1 MQTSKMEGFTTIV
14 NSLKPS
20 TTVAELSLLDIYG
33 GAGYA
38 VDMRSDLVCGR
49 RAGVNDTDC
58 RHFLLRQWFLSII
71 SFLDFIKK

>member
-1 MQTSKMEGFTTIV
+1 MQTFKMESFTTLV

-20 TTVAELSLLDIYG
+20 TTVAKLSVLDIYG
-33 GAGYA
+33 DAGYA
-38 VDMRSDLVCGR
+38 VDMMSDLVCGK

-58 RHFLLRQWFLSII
+58 RHFLLRHLLSII

>member
-1 MQTSKMEGFTTIV
+1 MQTFKMESFTTLV

-20 TTVAELSLLDIYG
+20 TTAAKLSVLDIYG
-33 GAGYA
+33 DAGYA
-38 VDMRSDLVCGR
+38 VDMMSDLVCGR

-58 RHFLLRQWFLSII
+58 RHFLLRHLLSII

>member
-1 MQTSKMEGFTTIV
+1 MQTFKMESFTTLV

-20 TTVAELSLLDIYG
+20 TTVAKLSVLDIYG
-33 GAGYA
+33 DAGYA
-38 VDMRSDLVCGR
+38 VDMMSDLVCGR

-58 RHFLLRQWFLSII
+58 RHFLLRHLLSII